1 MVTTPRHVQ
10 SKGSRLIIRHPVH
23 GKEASWAELV
33 LSFPPNTCLVVDLRG
48 PNKMGF
54 ITNSNELCF
63 SSFFIKIRVG
73 SSSVRYYGEISE
85 DNDHRNA
92 YEVLGVA
99 SNCSDVEIKA
109 AFRKLAK
116 KTHPDL
122 HIHSDANLFSRR
134 FVRILAAYE
143 ILSDPQKRAQYDAD
157 LLVQRNSVQSNS
169 KKQPDVSTDD
179 GISQE
184 FSRGRQMEVIQ
195 WLKWYRHAVSE
206 IVSRKEIGMGSG
218 LQEYMQG
225 EFHSAIRAAYFGPS
239 IQSTYALP
247 DCFEAE
253 ERSESGISE
262 VLHLV
267 SGRHLFG
274 VVRFADRMVMLPHES
289 FFGAPHFPPS
299 ETKIHTSVEQ
309 LHLKKKMEKLNPQGI
324 SDKDI
329 GVLSHYKDKFIL
341 QNENECLEINHSD
354 AYKDLELHLFGN
366 VVARA
371 TRVRPNL
378 FHDSDQGKDS
388 RDCIS
393 VFLDTDQTTSNENF
407 SSSSGSDSNTT
418 AGVPQ
423 KVLVGTIHGLGATP
437 SEGTCAV
444 RAADGNIT
452 HMIILHRTPL
462 VKHMHWYRFGEKDA
476 SCECRCTRARLPP
489 SKFWIFEPRCEKH
502 DIGGWYVETFGRD
515 KKGRA
520 VPSRRH
526 WQSLNYCGG
535 AEVTGRA
542 SEGSSEG
549 KLHPAMYIMALA
561 YRTLDLEVAKG
572 NNKFMDG
579 ILKRN
584 IDLRSISN
592 LFHWCK
598 RKLPFMKMF

>member
-1 MVTTPRHVQ
+1 
-10 SKGSRLIIRHPVH
+10 
-23 GKEASWAELV
+23 
-33 LSFPPNTCLVVDLRG
+33 
-48 PNKMGF
+48 MGF
-54 ITNSNELCF
+54 ITISSEFCF
-63 SSFFIKIRVG
+63 SSSFIKIRLW
-73 SSSVRYYGEISE
+73 SSSARYYSEIVE
-85 DNDHRNA
+85 DKDDRNA

-116 KTHPDL
+116 ETHPDL
-122 HIHSDANLFSRR
+122 HIHSDANFISRR

-143 ILSDPQKRAQYDAD
+143 ILSDPQKRAQYDAH
-157 LLVQRNSVQSNS
+157 LLVQRNSAQSNF
-169 KKQPDVSTDD
+169 KKQSDMSTDD
-179 GISQE
+179 GTSEE
-184 FSRGRQMEVIQ
+184 FSRGKQMEVIQ
-195 WLKWYRHAVSE
+195 WLKWYRHAVNE
-206 IVSRKEIGMGSG
+206 IVSHKEIGMGSG
-218 LQEYMQG
+218 LQEYLQG

-253 ERSESGISE
+253 ERSEFGISE

-274 VVRFADRMVMLPHES
+274 VVCFADRMVMLPHEF
-289 FFGAPHFPPS
+289 FFGAPHFPLS
-299 ETKIHTSVEQ
+299 DMQIHASVEQ
-309 LHLKKKMEKLNPQGI
+309 LHLKKNTEKLNLHDF

-329 GVLSHYKDKFIL
+329 GVLSHQKDEFKL
-341 QNENECLEINHSD
+341 QDENECLEINHSD

-371 TRVRPNL
+371 TRVPSKP
-378 FHDSDQGKDS
+378 FHGSDQGKDS

-393 VFLDTDQTTSNENF
+393 VFLEADETTSNEKL
-407 SSSSGSDSNTT
+407 SSSLGSDSKIA
-418 AGVPQ
+418 AGVLQ
-423 KVLVGTIHGLGATP
+423 KVLVGTIHGLGTTP
-437 SEGTCAV
+437 SEGTCV
-444 RAADGNIT
+444 VHGADGKIT
-452 HMIILHRTPL
+452 HMIMLHRTPL
-462 VKHMHWYRFGEKDA
+462 VKHMHWYQFGQKGA

-502 DIGGWYVETFGRD
+502 DIGGWYVETFGWD

-526 WQSLNYCGG
+526 WQSLNDCGG
-535 AEVTGRA
+535 EEFTGRA
-542 SEGSSEG
+542 SEGSSQG

-572 NNKFMDG
+572 NNKFMSG
-579 ILKRN
+579 ILKDN
-584 IDLRSISN
+584 LDLRSISN